1 MEYIWIYLCIAAS
14 FLAALTWG
22 LNGIFRANPVRL
34 AVYRSFYVTLM
45 LSPLLFFVELPEDKM
60 FYIGF
65 FLIGVIGIIVDII
78 IFKVVKDYKGSGPTR
93 VLNLR
98 VPLTIV
104 IGWFIFPESW
114 SVIAS
119 QSLLVELLVI
129 LCLAI
134 TLGSLFFMT
143 KNPIAAKVLYLMLA
157 PIIIVVCT
165 DLFTKVLLSG
175 EGLSISHTFVSTWI
189 VALGML
195 VSSLFVAKFTK
206 TKLYDTSE
214 PIFKYSF
221 YIMLSWLSLMS
232 CKQLAMFYIE
242 NPGYYSLFVGL
253 SCLWIMLYH
262 KIKKEKDESSP
273 IAGLLLLVSASIL
286 IVIVS

>member
-1 MEYIWIYLCIAAS
+1 MEYLWIYLCIAAS
-14 FLAALTWG
+14 FLAALAWG
-22 LNGIFRANPVRL
+22 LNGIFKANPVRL
-34 AVYRSFYVTLM
+34 AVYRSFYVTLI
-45 LSPLLFFVELPEDKM
+45 LSPLLFFVDLPKDKM

-65 FLIGVIGIIVDII
+65 FLIGVIGIIADII

-114 SVIAS
+114 IVIAG
-119 QSLLVELLVI
+119 QGLLVEILVM

-143 KNPIAAKVLYLMLA
+143 KNPIATKVLYFMLA
-157 PIIIVVCT
+157 PIIIVVGI

-175 EGLSISHTFVSTWI
+175 EGLSVAHTFVSTWL

-195 VSSLFVAKFTK
+195 VSSLVVAKVTK
-206 TKLYDTSE
+206 TKLYDSSE
-214 PIFKYSF
+214 PILKYSF

-232 CKQLAMFYIE
+232 CKQLAMLYIP

-273 IAGLLLLVSASIL
+273 IAGLLLVASASVL
-286 IVIVS
+286 IIMVS